1 SRTALGN
8 DQRGFLEAG
17 RAFSMIDSP
26 VKGLVPFPALRAL
39 TSRHASAPISGKR
52 TRMPRAPA
60 ATAASKASLTAQL
73 RSDFLT
79 LWPFS
84 VRFSCTRLT
93 NVDAVHFCVF
103 AIVSSV
109 EYLSQHAALS
119 SGPNGHGSKNV
130 RISPESG
137 PCRGEKGGLDQAAAS
152 RWR

>member
-1 SRTALGN
+1 
-8 DQRGFLEAG
+8 
-17 RAFSMIDSP
+17 MIDSP

-39 TSRHASAPISGKR
+39 TSRQARAPISGKR

-60 ATAASKASLTAQL
+60 ATAASKASLTAQF

-109 EYLSQHAALS
+109 QYLRGPAALS
-119 SGPNGHGSKNV
+119 SDPNGPRSKNEIGRAHV
-130 RISPESG
+130 
-137 PCRGEKGGLDQAAAS
+137 
-152 RWR
+152 